1 MHVHLKSLVKHD
13 VFVVSAASHDQ
24 AVLFLLVFWVG
35 FEENGGSVNLSLPNG
50 VFFEEDEFLVFDFVD
65 HALEEILFFLF
76 FISKD
81 QEVVFSLNLNV
92 LDVNDDEFFFKR
104 YRIKVFELN
113 VILVNLIK
121 GETLSL
127 NCNQKLLTVT

>member
-1 MHVHLKSLVKHD
+1 M
-13 VFVVSAASHDQ
+13 
-24 AVLFLLVFWVG
+24 
-35 FEENGGSVNLSLPNG
+35 PNG
-50 VFFEEDEFLVFDFVD
+50 VFFKKDEFLVFDFVD
-65 HALEEILFFLF
+65 FALEKILFFLF

-81 QEVVFSLNLNV
+81 QEVVFALNLNV

-104 YRIKVFELN
+104 YRIEVFELN

-121 GETLSL
+121 SEAFSL